1 MGSGDTSGGA
11 GGRVRAVELVRAA
24 ISLIRPRL
32 QPLAMIAAVAWIAN
46 IGWNAYALPRMT
58 ELGFLAQLIA
68 SLIAAATGAFLIR
81 AMLTPG
87 APRWWLPDGGFVG
100 YVGLSTVI
108 GLPVSYFLSGMGET
122 APADQPPALM
132 LTMIVLLLFTLV
144 ASVKL
149 SLWFVGVLIHQFC
162 GPADS
167 WRRTKGATLSAI
179 LANLWLTLP
188 PMTLAFLV
196 AAAAGGDPAKHPA
209 SPGAIAFT
217 LGAVVASVL
226 SASVTAGL
234 WKVRGEGR

>member
-1 MGSGDTSGGA
+1 MTMGGGSGGGA
-11 GGRVRAVELVRAA
+11 GERVRASELVRAA
-24 ISLIRPRL
+24 LALIKPRL
-32 QPLAMIAAVAWIAN
+32 QPLAIVAAISWVVNVA
-46 IGWNAYALPRMT
+46 WNAYALPRMA
-58 ELGFLAQLIA
+58 ELGFLAQLVA
-68 SLIAAATGAFLIR
+68 SLIAAAAGAFLIR

-87 APRWWLPDGGFVG
+87 TQWWRPDGGFIG

-132 LTMIVLLLFTLV
+132 LGMIVLLLATLI

-149 SLWFVGVLIHQFC
+149 SLWFVGVLIHQWC
-162 GPADS
+162 GPAES

-188 PMTLAFLV
+188 PMMLAFLI
-196 AAAAGGDPAKHPA
+196 AAATAADPAKNPA
-209 SPGAIAFT
+209 SPGAIIFT
-217 LGAVVASVL
+217 RGAVVASVL

-234 WKVRGEGR
+234 WKVRGEG